1 MATKN
6 MKHISTKWLEK
17 TLSTDSDCNELW
29 VSLILPNC
37 GYMYKRI
44 GASSRCP
51 SDEYKSL
58 RDISYRERC
67 MFEMVQV
74 QEGGDCASGHMVT
87 TEAVGNYSYYTP
99 FSQSFFFLYTLE
111 ILTLINLE

>member
-6 MKHISTKWLEK
+6 MKYISTKWLEK

-29 VSLILPNC
+29 VSLILPNY

-58 RDISYRERC
+58 RDIGYREGC

-74 QEGGDCASGHMVT
+74 QEGGHCASGNSESGWKLFILHPLFT
-87 TEAVGNYSYYTP
+87 KLL
-99 FSQSFFFLYTLE
+99 FFFLYTLE
-111 ILTLINLE
+111 ILTLINLA